1 MEFPHIQQMYQELEP
16 QGVTI
21 ISIIGPPVDTTAE
34 MLRENNAVL
43 PTAMEAKGYEDST
56 SIQNRYKAGVK
67 VWFVIDSTR
76 KVLYAGE
83 FQPARLRNAVALL
96 GGANWGAKR
105 KVTDPRGTK
114 R

>member
-21 ISIIGPPVDTTAE
+21 ISIIGPPVDTTVE
-34 MLRENNAVL
+34 MLRENNAIL
-43 PTAMEAKGYEDST
+43 PTAMEAKGYEDTT

-67 VWFVIDSTR
+67 IWFVVDSNR

-83 FQPARLRNAVALL
+83 FHPKGIRKAVALL
-96 GGANWGAKR
+96 GGASWGVKR
-105 KVTDPRGTK
+105 ATAGK
-114 R
+114 